1 MHLQVA
7 GPLQIKPCFFK
18 MISGV
23 LGRSVNF
30 KIPHRFICRRP
41 AFSDYISVS
50 YDYGESKKKF
60 GHVTKDLEIMQSVH
74 KPNMTSD
81 VVSTSN

>member
-1 MHLQVA
+1 MHLQVVD
-7 GPLQIKPCFFK
+7 PMLFKNDVRCFGSFGK
-18 MISGV
+18 FQY
-23 LGRSVNF
+23 VN
-30 KIPHRFICRRP
+30 FICRRP